1 MKIRI
6 CKKKKAVPVHGASCK
21 TSCGTQGLPQEY
33 CVLCH
38 EDTGY
43 TADVPIEKRQYY
55 YEGCGQLCLNCYR
68 KIQEEQQ
75 LLWGGPK
82 AEHCMLRK

>member
-1 MKIRI
+1 MGGIAVRI
-6 CKKKKAVPVHGASCK
+6 QIGKKEKNRAQNIGRES
-21 TSCGTQGLPQEY
+21 SLRQREY

-55 YEGCGQLCLNCYR
+55 YEGCGQLCLDCYR

-75 LLWGGPK
+75 LQWDGPK
-82 AEHCMLRK
+82 AEHCTVWK

>member
-1 MKIRI
+1 MRI
-6 CKKKKAVPVHGASCK
+6 QIGKKAK
-21 TSCGTQGLPQEY
+21 TGTKYIGRESSLRQREC

-38 EDTGY
+38 GDTGY

-55 YEGCGQLCLNCYR
+55 YEGCGQLCLECYR

>member
-1 MKIRI
+1 MKIQI
-6 CKKKKAVPVHGASCK
+6 GKKGKTGAQNIERESSLRQREC
-21 TSCGTQGLPQEY
+21 